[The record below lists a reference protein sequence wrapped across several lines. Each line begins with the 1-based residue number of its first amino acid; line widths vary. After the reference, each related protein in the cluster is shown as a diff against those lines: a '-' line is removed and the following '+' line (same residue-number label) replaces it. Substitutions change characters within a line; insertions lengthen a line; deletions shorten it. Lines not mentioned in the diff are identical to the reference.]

1 MTTDPVKAREIKNQ
15 LSHTFDEIAPHFDST
30 RYKPWPETKKFVS
43 SLPREITILDLGCG
57 NGRNSLY
64 IAKSKRHVVGLDFS
78 PRLLKIARNKLEW
91 QGVLN
96 RASFVIADVTSLPLN
111 DISVDAAIYI
121 ATLHHLPTPEDRLES
136 LKEVKRCLKPGSEA
150 LINVWA
156 QEQEKF
162 REELKGSEKRVK
174 DGWEY
179 GDIFLPW
186 KDKSGR
192 TFERYYH
199 LFSRDEFE
207 TLLKKSMLEILE
219 IFWSSDN
226 HYAKV
231 RKK

>member
-1 MTTDPVKAREIKNQ
+1 MTTDPVKAKKIKAQ

-30 RYKPWPETKKFVS
+30 RYKPWPETKRFVS
-43 SLPREITILDLGCG
+43 SLPEGITILDLGCG

-64 IAKSKRHVVGLDFS
+64 IANSSRYVVGVDFS
-78 PRLLKIARNKLEW
+78 PKLLKIARNKLEW
-91 QGVLN
+91 RGVLN
-96 RASFVIADVTSLPLN
+96 KVNFLISDVTSLPLN
-111 DISVDAAIYI
+111 NNSVDAALYI

-136 LKEVKRCLKPGSEA
+136 LKEVKRCLKPGSDA
-150 LINVWA
+150 LISVWA

-162 REELKGSEKRVK
+162 KEELQASEKGVK

-192 TFERYYH
+192 NFERYYH
-199 LFSRDEFE
+199 LFSREEFE
-207 TLLKKSMLEILE
+207 NLLKKSKLEISE
-219 IFWSSDN
+219 IYWSSDN

-231 RKK
+231 RKE